1 MTTAQDS
8 SMYGAMGLDLFAGIY
23 QASAQREAGR
33 ANKAIAD
40 WNAKV
45 ADLQAVDAI
54 TRGEWGVS
62 RHRKGV
68 QALVGTQRASF
79 AAQGVVVDQD
89 TAGQVVDQTIQL
101 GEEDAATIRTNAIR
115 EAWGFKVQAADQ
127 RLRGKLAKAEGDSA
141 AIGTL
146 LTTGARAA
154 DTYRRGT
161 E

>member
-1 MTTAQDS
+1 MTAQDN
-8 SMYGAMGLDLFAGIY
+8 SMYSAMGLDLFAGIY
-23 QASAQREAGR
+23 QANAAREAGR
-33 ANKAIAD
+33 ANKAIDD

-45 ADLQAVDAI
+45 ADLQAMDAI
-54 TRGEWGVS
+54 TRGEWGVA
-62 RHRKGV
+62 RQRRGV
-68 QALVGTQRASF
+68 QSLVGSQRASF

-127 RLRGKLAKAEGDSA
+127 RLRGKLAQAEGDNA
-141 AIGTL
+141 AVGTL

-154 DTYRRGT
+154 DTYYRGT
-161 E
+161 K